1 MVEKLIYLIV
11 GVLLLGVLAL
21 AVKWLL
27 AVLGVPYPVD
37 FILLVIVVLL
47 VALVLYRYLKV

>member
-1 MVEKLIYLIV
+1 MVEKLIYLLV